1 VPAPNDC
8 DARRLAVVTTGD
20 AAESPEQCM
29 PITSHHK
36 RPGIVE
42 VVIDHPP
49 VNALDVAGWYG
60 LADALTAA
68 GRDADNRVVI
78 LRAEG
83 RGFCAGVDIKEIQ
96 AQGDE
101 ALIGA
106 NRGCFAAFAAVYD
119 CEVPVVAAVH
129 GFCLG
134 GGVGL
139 VGNADIVV
147 ASEDATFGLPEV
159 DRGALGA
166 ATHLSRLV
174 PQHRMRSMVYT
185 ATTATAA
192 ELHGYGS
199 VLSVVPGDELVGAAY
214 EVAEQIAAKSPTIL
228 RRAKES
234 LNGIDP
240 VDVKGSYRL
249 EQGFT
254 YELHVAGVA
263 DEQRAAFVEKRDA
276 DTTR

>member
-1 VPAPNDC
+1 
-8 DARRLAVVTTGD
+8 
-20 AAESPEQCM
+20 M
-29 PITSHHK
+29 PIDVVQEHD
-36 RPGIVE
+36 GVAE

-49 VNALDVAGWYG
+49 VNALDVAGWFA
-60 LADALTAA
+60 LADALIAA
-68 GRDADNRVVI
+68 GRVPDNRVVI
-78 LRAEG
+78 LRATG
-83 RGFCAGVDIKEIQ
+83 RGFCAGVDIKEIN
-96 AQGDE
+96 AKGDE
-101 ALIGA
+101 ALVGV
-106 NRGCFAAFAAVYD
+106 NRGCAAAFGAVYD
-119 CEVPVVAAVH
+119 CEVPVIAAVQ

-147 ASEDATFGLPEV
+147 AADDATFGLPEV

-185 ATTATAA
+185 AQPATAA
-192 ELHGYGS
+192 ELHHYGS
-199 VLSVVPGDELVGAAY
+199 VLRVVPRDELLDAAY
-214 EVAEQIAAKSPTIL
+214 EVAEDIAAKSPTII

-240 VDVKGSYRL
+240 VDVRTSYRL

-276 DTTR
+276 DTSR